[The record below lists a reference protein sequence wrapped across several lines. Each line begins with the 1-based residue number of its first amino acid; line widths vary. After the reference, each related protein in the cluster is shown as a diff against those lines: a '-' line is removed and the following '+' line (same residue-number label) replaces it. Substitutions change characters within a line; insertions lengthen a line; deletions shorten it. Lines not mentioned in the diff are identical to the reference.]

1 MPLDLSFNGHNRPS
15 AIAAVT
21 NSLYAVFDIRCLLTS
36 QRWVLKKMAALA
48 LRANKSFSGFLAKLC
63 WLLSIVHRGNLAAL
77 RRPRPR
83 ALRIADPIVTPVKL
97 ARQ

>member
-15 AIAAVT
+15 AIAAVA
-21 NSLYAVFDIRCLLTS
+21 NSLYAVFDIRCLLAS
-36 QRWVLKKMAALA
+36 QRWVLKKMTALA
-48 LRANKSFSGFLAKLC
+48 LRANESLCRLLADLC

-77 RRPRPR
+77 RRPRLR